1 MKIVVDIGHP
11 SQAHFFKHFIKEMQ
25 KKGHQVLITVS
36 DKDIAID
43 LLRSFG
49 FDFVNLGSYGKSLL
63 KKATN
68 VLNMDIKMLKAVSN
82 VKPDIFLGFG
92 SVRAAHAAWILRKPC
107 IIFDG
112 DNFTYP
118 YYKWFA
124 STICTFSG
132 FYKKGKKVVSVL
144 GYKELAYLHP
154 KWFNTS
160 QPADVTKKPISIL
173 RFTSRA
179 FHDLGK
185 KVFDNDFKIKL
196 ANELSKYS
204 DVYISSEALLPDELE
219 KYRLKIKLEDMHTFL
234 SGANLLVTD
243 SGTMTTEAAMLGI
256 PVIRCNSFIGQGEL
270 GIFKEL
276 ENKYGMIFSFKDAE
290 TALKK
295 AVELAQTPDSR
306 IEWEK
311 KRKYL
316 IQQKIDVTSFM
327 VWFVEQYPRSI
338 DAAEDYYNCSLK

>member
-1 MKIVVDIGHP
+1 
-11 SQAHFFKHFIKEMQ
+11 
-25 KKGHQVLITVS
+25 
-36 DKDIAID
+36 
-43 LLRSFG
+43 
-49 FDFVNLGSYGKSLL
+49 
-63 KKATN
+63 
-68 VLNMDIKMLKAVSN
+68 MLKAVSD
-82 VKPDIFLGFG
+82 VRPDIFLGFG
-92 SVRAAHAAWILRKPC
+92 SVRAAHAAWVLKKPC
-107 IIFDG
+107 INFDG

-132 FYKKGKKVVSVL
+132 FNKKGKKIVSVP

-154 KWFNTS
+154 KWFNAS
-160 QPADVTKKPISIL
+160 QSADIAKKPVSLL

-204 DVYISSEALLPDELE
+204 DVYISSEALLPEELE
-219 KYRLKIKLEDMHTFL
+219 KYRLKIKLEDMHKFL

-256 PVIRCNSFIGQGEL
+256 PVVRCNSFLGQSEL
-270 GIFKEL
+270 GVFREL
-276 ENKYGMIFSFKDAE
+276 EHKYGLIFSFKDAHI
-290 TALKK
+290 ALKK
-295 AVELAQTPDSR
+295 AIELAQTPDIR
-306 IEWEK
+306 IVWEK
-311 KRKYL
+311 KRKHL

-327 VWFVEQYPRSI
+327 VWFVEHYPNSI
-338 DAAEDYYNCSLK
+338 DAVEDYYNRSLK